1 MRNEHFIKAQK
12 LLQVHVKLKVL
23 SFSVVHKVLL
33 HIRDTFQTKTY
44 CIYCLCTQSVEVSL
58 LVSVE
63 LLEVDVGPL
72 GVLLLRVFVQ
82 RILVA
87 EDEVQ
92 LVVLATLVW
101 SKHDAVGCTV
111 VELLLQRRRNKGLT

>member
-1 MRNEHFIKAQK
+1 MD
-12 LLQVHVKLKVL
+12 KVL
-23 SFSVVHKVLL
+23 
-33 HIRDTFQTKTY
+33 HIKDTCQTDMKS
-44 CIYCLCTQSVEVSL
+44 CLCTQSVEVSL

-63 LLEVDVGPL
+63 LLEVDISPL
-72 GVLLLRVFVQ
+72 GVLLLHVFVQ

-101 SKHDAVGCTV
+101 PKHEGVGCTV
-111 VELLLQRRRNKGLT
+111 MELLLRRSRNKTLI

>member
-1 MRNEHFIKAQK
+1 M
-12 LLQVHVKLKVL
+12 
-23 SFSVVHKVLL
+23 
-33 HIRDTFQTKTY
+33 
-44 CIYCLCTQSVEVSL
+44 SL

-63 LLEVDVGPL
+63 LLEVHIGPL
-72 GVLLLRVFVQ
+72 SVLLLQVFVQ

-101 SKHDAVGCTV
+101 SKHDGVGCTV
-111 VELLLQRRRNKGLT
+111 MELLLQFRTNKDRDYLVMWTTFYPVLPKQWRDT